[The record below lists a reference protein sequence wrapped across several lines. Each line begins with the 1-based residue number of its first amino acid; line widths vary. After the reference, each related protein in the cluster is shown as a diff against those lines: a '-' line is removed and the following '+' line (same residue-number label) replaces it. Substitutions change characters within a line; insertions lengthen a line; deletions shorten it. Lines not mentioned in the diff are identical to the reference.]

1 MFQTITCKGGHI
13 NLSYLNG
20 ETITAWSHGIFL
32 GDHYKTVA
40 GAKAAVTR
48 AHRKFVA
55 ENERKHREFMKEVFG

>member
-20 ETITAWSHGIFL
+20 ETITAWSHGVCL

-40 GAKAAVTR
+40 GAKTAIRR
-48 AHRKFVA
+48 AHNKWLAQF
-55 ENERKHREFMKEVFG
+55 EREAQDFKHKAFG